1 MRHSLT
7 LASTLK
13 AVNTFLQTSRYIAEM
28 RTLVRSRW
36 AAIGAAVAVTLGAGG
51 LVGVNAANTSS
62 TLVPI
67 TPTRILDT
75 RSGDRVG
82 SLDMAGDS
90 EPYRLKITGAGDIPT
105 TGVTGVSLNVTA
117 VDTQANDYGGY
128 VTIYPCASTSS
139 AKPDVSNLNFV
150 SGQTL
155 ANAVTVPVSG
165 DGYVCLYVYGTA
177 HLLADANGFYTES
190 STGVAG
196 PAGPQGETGATG
208 ATGPQGEQGETGPAG
223 PVNRISNE
231 QIGMLAWYDDPGAPS
246 TIRVG
251 AVPYG
256 IAFDGTDIYVS
267 NYAGNTVSVID
278 PTTSQ
283 VTHTITG
290 FNGPYG
296 IAYDGTD
303 IYVTNA
309 NSGTVSVIDPETK
322 AVMGT
327 PIGVGTSP
335 YGIAYDGTNIYV
347 TNNSDGTVSV
357 IDPETKAVMGTP
369 IGVGTSPYGIAY
381 DGTNIYV
388 TNNSDDTVSVIN
400 PATNTVTDTINV
412 GGAPAGIAYNGASL
426 YVTNYDD
433 DTVSVI
439 NPTTKAVIG
448 TPIGVGNA
456 PYGVAYDGT
465 NVYVTNY
472 LGGTVTI
479 ISPTTNQVT
488 DTITIGTGLTSIA
501 YDGTNIYVTSIVLDT
516 VTKLLPKGSW
526 TTP

>member
-347 TNNSDGTVSV
+347 TNNSD
-357 IDPETKAVMGTP
+357 
-369 IGVGTSPYGIAY
+369 
-381 DGTNIYV
+381 
-388 TNNSDDTVSVIN
+388 DTVSVIN

>member
-1 MRHSLT
+1 
-7 LASTLK
+7 
-13 AVNTFLQTSRYIAEM
+13 M

-347 TNNSDGTVSV
+347 TNNSD
-357 IDPETKAVMGTP
+357 
-369 IGVGTSPYGIAY
+369 
-381 DGTNIYV
+381 
-388 TNNSDDTVSVIN
+388 DTVSVIN